1 MKTKYWMNSKY
12 LLILVVMITT
22 LNLEVYPQ
30 GGIRNEV
37 ALSGDVKY
45 LVLFVETLEEAWD
58 ENELDYYVEE
68 YYAANDWLV
77 EEANFF
83 GVDLSFDNSLK
94 DNFEVVRVELDNNK
108 RHGASVTLQAVLEK
122 LNYRDLN
129 GFRRYNQMGLN
140 KEKEKLKVLLFWKN
154 KSRSYAYQT

>member
-1 MKTKYWMNSKY
+1 MNSKY

-140 KEKEKLKVLLFWKN
+140 KEKEK
-154 KSRSYAYQT
+154 